1 MVILGENSLPDEEE
15 SVFALMFRSFSPLS
29 CLEPC
34 KNVRLLMG
42 GASSRSYKEVA
53 MCLQVVPLAVLQSR
67 TLSLCGLVLSVSV
80 MEGCAI
86 AGVVGIGVV
95 EIVG

>member
-1 MVILGENSLPDEEE
+1 M
-15 SVFALMFRSFSPLS
+15 FALMFRSFSPLS

-42 GASSRSYKEVA
+42 DASSRSYKEVA

-67 TLSLCGLVLSVSV
+67 TLSLCGLVLSV